1 MAAWTQLKTKK
12 DYNAALRR
20 VDELIDARRTD
31 AQQNEFLL
39 LSYLIEEYEQ
49 EFMPIRDAS
58 PAEVIQFML
67 EMKDLKQKDLIPIL
81 GTKSFVSKILNG
93 TANIPVKSMD
103 ALCQFLGIPVEALI
117 PKSNIQYHEMTI
129 VAEPNVKYKSKT
141 ATKNVRKK

>member
-1 MAAWTQLKTKK
+1 MAAWTKLKTKK
-12 DYNAALRR
+12 DYNAALHR

-49 EFMPIRDAS
+49 EFIPMRDAS
-58 PAEVIQFML
+58 PAEVIQFMM

-93 TANIPVKSMD
+93 TAKIPVKSMD

-117 PKSNIQYHEMTI
+117 PKSNVQYNALMM
-129 VAEPNVKYKSKT
+129 VAEPGTKYIGKKVSKFVK
-141 ATKNVRKK
+141 KK